1 VSGAPR
7 PELPVDVD
15 RLIERDKRA
24 LGRAVSLCE
33 DTRPYSAEVRAR
45 LVAALAAHPGRR
57 RARLFGVTGPPA
69 SGKSSL
75 ISELALRLV
84 AERPQ
89 AAVAVLAVDPTSP
102 SSGGALLG
110 DRVRVRFPPGDS
122 RLFFR
127 SQATEL
133 ELGGLGRH
141 TFAVCRL
148 LQHLFDCIFVETVG
162 VGQSEVDVHRL
173 VDRTYLVLPPLWGD
187 AVQLMKAGI
196 MEIPDAV
203 VLSKQDLADAGST
216 GRGSGSVASSG
227 AGAGAPSGAPQADV
241 SRYRLGEGAGVLAAA
256 LESAGRPALVHG
268 VSAHTGSGMDRLVA
282 EVASSLD
289 ADRGH
294 GQGAPLDA
302 REGIFFAR
310 WVLAEYGRHG
320 LAALSA
326 RGLDP
331 DGFARAAGGFDAAV
345 ASFAASYRHW
355 LSD

>member
-1 VSGAPR
+1 VSRAPG
-7 PELPVDVD
+7 PDLPVDVD

-33 DTRPYSAEVRAR
+33 DARPQSAEVRAR

-57 RARLFGVTGPPA
+57 RARLIGVTGPPA

-75 ISELALRLV
+75 IAELAVRLV

-89 AAVAVLAVDPTSP
+89 AAVAVLAVDPSSP
-102 SSGGALLG
+102 RSGGALLG

-141 TFAVCRL
+141 SFAVCRL
-148 LQHLFDCIFVETVG
+148 LQHLFDCLFVETVG

-203 VLSKQDLADAGST
+203 ILSKQDLSGAG
-216 GRGSGSVASSG
+216 GSASSG
-227 AGAGAPSGAPQADV
+227 SAAGLAASGPGAGA
-241 SRYRLGEGAGVLAAA
+241 LASA
-256 LESAGRPALVHG
+256 LDLAGRPAVVHG
-268 VSAHTGSGMDRLVA
+268 VSAHTGSGLDHLVA
-282 EVASSLD
+282 EVASALD
-289 ADRGH
+289 SEG
-294 GQGAPLDA
+294 GEQGAPLDG
-302 REGIFFAR
+302 REGYFFGR
-310 WVLAEYGRHG
+310 WVVAEFGRHG

-331 DGFARAAGGFDAAV
+331 EGFARAAGGFDAAV
-345 ASFAASYRHW
+345 ASFAASYHRW
-355 LSD
+355 LCD